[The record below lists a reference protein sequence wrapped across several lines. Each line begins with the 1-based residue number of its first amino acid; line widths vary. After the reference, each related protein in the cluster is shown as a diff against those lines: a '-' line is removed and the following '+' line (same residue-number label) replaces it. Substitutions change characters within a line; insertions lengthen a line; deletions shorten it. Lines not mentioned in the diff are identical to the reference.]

1 MFYTWGVPDD
11 PLVRKVYAA
20 AILVTVIGQE
30 RVLVP
35 SKDFPKPPF
44 P

>member
-1 MFYTWGVPDD
+1 MFYTWGVPDYS
-11 PLVRKVYAA
+11 LARKIYAA
-20 AILVTVIGQE
+20 AILLTVLGEE
-30 RVLVP
+30 RGLVP